1 MKKIFGLILVLA
13 MLLCTPGAFSQDDS
27 ERTLSMMGYEQAD
40 TGRYWSDNLF
50 FERMA
55 ELTGI
60 RFTFEQYDDLDKYQ
74 ARLTGLSPQDASL
87 PEVLFKA
94 RLDPVSAQE
103 LYRRGVLID
112 LAPYLAQHAPHFY
125 ALMQADPSIR
135 DAITLPDGVIAALP
149 FVNRTPG
156 QNILWINKEW
166 LDNLK
171 LSMPVTI
178 EDLEAVLTA
187 FKTRDPNRNG
197 RNDEVPLSFIGP
209 YDLKYLAHAW
219 GLIANDYN
227 IFVRE
232 GTVQFMPSQP
242 SFREFLRWS
251 RRMYANELFDRD
263 AFTTVDALRRQTDAK
278 GTNRYGAFFAPLPT
292 NVVPMEWSSQYQAMM
307 PLMYEGRQVYRQVAS
322 PVFYGTFALTS
333 ACTDIPGM
341 LSWVDAL
348 YTPQGAILAG
358 IGLEDE
364 DFVMDGDGSWRLLH
378 EAGDRTYLARSI
390 IASDQSTPG
399 ITNDEFQ
406 MNYND
411 PNVRI
416 FTRQIRQVADIA
428 TLPFPDR
435 LLSAAE
441 HERVLPLQ
449 MKLAR
454 FVDESI
460 ARFVLG
466 EWDVSDEQLDA
477 FDAQLRE
484 LGLEEFL
491 AFWQEIYDKGA
502 YQ

>member
-1 MKKIFGLILVLA
+1 MKKIFGLMLVLL
-13 MLLCTPGAFSQDDS
+13 MLLCSPCAFSRKES
-27 ERTLSMMGYEQAD
+27 EQTLSMMGFEHAD
-40 TGRYWSDNLF
+40 TGRSWADNLF
-50 FERMA
+50 FDRMA
-55 ELTGI
+55 DLIGI
-60 RFTFEQYDDLDKYQ
+60 RFTFEQYDDMDKYQ
-74 ARLTGLSPQDASL
+74 ARLKGLSPQETGL

-103 LYRRGVLID
+103 LYQRGILVD
-112 LAPYLAQHAPHFY
+112 LAPYLAQHAPNFY

-135 DAITLPDGVIAALP
+135 EAITLPDGVIAALP
-149 FVNRTPG
+149 FVNQTPG

-166 LDNLK
+166 LENLK
-171 LSMPVTI
+171 LSMPKTI
-178 EDLEAVLTA
+178 EDLEAILTA

-227 IFVRE
+227 VFVRE
-232 GTVQFMPSQP
+232 GTVQYMPSQP
-242 SFREFLRWS
+242 AFRDFLRWS
-251 RRMYANELFDRD
+251 HKMYADGLFDRD
-263 AFTTVDALRRQTDAK
+263 AFTTIDSLRRQTDAK
-278 GTNRYGAFFAPLPT
+278 GTNRFGAFFAPLPT
-292 NVVPMEWSSQYQAMM
+292 SVVPLEWSSQYQAMI

-341 LSWVDAL
+341 LSWVDTL
-348 YTPQGAILAG
+348 YTPEGAILAG
-358 IGLEDE
+358 IGLEGE
-364 DFVMDGDGSWRLLH
+364 DFVVDGDGSWRLLR
-378 EAGDRTYLARSI
+378 EAGDRTYIARSI

-406 MNYND
+406 MNYTD
-411 PNVRI
+411 TNVRI
-416 FTRQIRQVADIA
+416 FSQQIQKVADIA

-441 HERVLPLQ
+441 QERVLPLQ

-477 FDAQLRE
+477 FDAQLYE

-491 AFWQEIYDKGA
+491 AFWQEIYDNGVQK
-502 YQ
+502 